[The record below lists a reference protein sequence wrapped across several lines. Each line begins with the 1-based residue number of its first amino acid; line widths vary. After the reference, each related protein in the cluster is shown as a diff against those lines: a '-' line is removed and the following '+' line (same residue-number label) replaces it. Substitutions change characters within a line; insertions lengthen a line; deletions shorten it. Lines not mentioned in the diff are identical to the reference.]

1 MMRFRAK
8 IYYSRGEWGELYHGQ
23 VKTTRFIQKLSNEWK
38 FGNGGMKRHKVPHV
52 SLLFGHRGVCI
63 FEEVS
68 IICFRGPV
76 VSYGVDENCVF
87 NNTN

>member
-1 MMRFRAK
+1 
-8 IYYSRGEWGELYHGQ
+8 
-23 VKTTRFIQKLSNEWK
+23 
-38 FGNGGMKRHKVPHV
+38 MKRHKVPHV

-76 VSYGVDENCVF
+76 VSYGVDENIVF
-87 NNTN
+87 SITQTDRIHITVIHAVRFGIQLSLI